1 MVGPGEL
8 IWEGPCC
15 FELSLPGAVQRLSDA
30 FANSCQCQE
39 PAPLGT
45 PLQIVEKFVWRSR
58 VRGNVI
64 QTDDNCDKD
73 VFNGDLGQIVKID
86 PVGREVAIG
95 FGQRDLA

>member
-1 MVGPGEL
+1 
-8 IWEGPCC
+8 
-15 FELSLPGAVQRLSDA
+15 
-30 FANSCQCQE
+30 
-39 PAPLGT
+39 
-45 PLQIVEKFVWRSR
+45 VEKFVWRSR